1 MKSASSFGAGSYLN
15 QSQKT
20 GLSGSVSGKSS
31 AAGNSSDEEEGT
43 GLTNLTR
50 AIDQDPM
57 IQGLEKLFDDT
68 NEELNLNGD
77 AKISYLR
84 RVLGKKHDTD

>member
-1 MKSASSFGAGSYLN
+1 
-15 QSQKT
+15 
-20 GLSGSVSGKSS
+20 LSGSVSAKSS
-31 AAGNSSDEEEGT
+31 AAGNSSDEDGDGT

-50 AIDQDPM
+50 AIDQDPV
-57 IQGLEKLFDDT
+57 IQGLEKLFDTT

-84 RVLGKKHDTD
+84 RVLGHKHETE